1 MNARHIGCDH
11 APPGNFPVQLHSPS
25 EFLLITYNQPLSPR
39 QFRLLPVKGKKFI
52 DLQRNSRRN
61 MQKIERPCAKLRS
74 SSCRNLR
81 SLTKDFVAE
90 RLKLEYS
97 SANVFSKEL

>member
-1 MNARHIGCDH
+1 MNARRIGCDH
-11 APPGNFPVQLHSPS
+11 SSPRNCPVQRHSPA
-25 EFLLITYNQPLSPR
+25 EFLMIAYNQPLSPR
-39 QFRLLPVKGKKFI
+39 QFRLLSVKGRKFI
-52 DLQRNSRRN
+52 GLQRNSRRN
-61 MQKIERPCAKLRS
+61 MQKVERPCAKLRS
-74 SSCRNLR
+74 SSGRNLR